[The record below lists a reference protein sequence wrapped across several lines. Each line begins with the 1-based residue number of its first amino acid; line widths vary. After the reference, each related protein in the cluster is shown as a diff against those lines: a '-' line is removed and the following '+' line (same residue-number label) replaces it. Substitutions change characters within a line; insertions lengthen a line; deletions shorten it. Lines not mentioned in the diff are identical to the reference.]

1 MDTALVIFTSNV
13 AQALGAVVLAMVLVG
28 FYRLY
33 QRPYLLTWAR
43 SWWAFFVSLAG
54 QATIM
59 LMGSSMP
66 AASPVRLAVSILTL
80 GAGCWQI
87 ALLLF
92 GTYEV
97 IREKALSRRFQG
109 AALAA
114 LLLVAVAVVLGSL
127 ALTAYPRFLVR
138 VAPRMLLLG
147 VAFLITSWGVRR
159 SRVRSGRVANAGWR
173 LVSVAFLLYG
183 LHQIHYAVA
192 MFFPSMFKPG
202 TTSYISYLGPFDLLF
217 QALIGI
223 GMVTWFLED
232 ERQRIVAASQQIQ
245 HLAYHDALTD
255 LPNRHL
261 LIHHLRE
268 AITRAETRRERVAVL
283 FLNLDRF
290 KKVNESLGNRPGD
303 DLLKSLAD
311 RLRHNLRGT
320 DLIARLTAD
329 EFTILLPGV
338 ESEGAILRVAE
349 KLLAVIRHPFFLQ
362 GREIYL
368 TASVGIS
375 RCPEDGTD
383 PEELLQRAELAMYRA
398 KETQR
403 DTYQLYLPSMETRG
417 LEHLSL
423 EADLRKAL
431 TAEPGELAL
440 FFQPV
445 LDTGRRQVAGVEALL
460 RWFHPTRGLLPPGD
474 FLWIA
479 EVSGLANALD
489 LWVLRTACREIRGWR
504 EQGATDLYLAVNL
517 SPRSFQQPDLL
528 KHIEAVLAETGLPP
542 SALELEIT
550 ETLAMQNAE
559 ATLAV
564 LRGLKDLGVR
574 IAIDD
579 FGTGYSSLSY
589 LTTFPIDTL
598 KVDRSFVHTLG
609 HGRGGEEVAAAVIAL
624 ALSLE
629 IAVVAEG
636 VESDEQWRWLLG
648 LGCERFQGYLF
659 SQPLPGA
666 ECEDVLLQHRLD
678 PKIRSAE
685 QIMTPSRRWAP
696 EV

>member
-1 MDTALVIFTSNV
+1 MDTTLVIFTSNV

-33 QRPYLLTWAR
+33 QRPYLLTWAW

-54 QATIM
+54 QTAIM
-59 LMGSSMP
+59 LSSMP
-66 AASPVRLAVSILTL
+66 ATSPLRLAMSILTL

-97 IREKALSRRFQG
+97 IEEKALSRRLQRVT
-109 AALAA
+109 LAA
-114 LLLVAVAVVLGSL
+114 LLLVAVAVVLASL
-127 ALTAYPRFLVR
+127 LASGYSRFLIR
-138 VAPRMLLLG
+138 AAPRMLLLG
-147 VAFLITSWGVRR
+147 IAFLIASWGVWR
-159 SRVRSGRVANAGWR
+159 SRVRSGRAASMGWR
-173 LVSVAFLLYG
+173 LVAAAFLLYG
-183 LHQIHYAVA
+183 FHQLHYGVA
-192 MFFPSMFKPG
+192 MFFPSMFDPR
-202 TTSYISYLGPFDLLF
+202 TTSYISYLGPFDFLF

-223 GMVTWFLED
+223 GLVIWLLED
-232 ERQRIVAASQQIQ
+232 ERQRILAASQQIQ

-255 LPNRHL
+255 LPNRNL

-268 AITRAETRRERVAVL
+268 AIGRAETRRERVAVL
-283 FLNLDRF
+283 FLDLDRF

-303 DLLKSLAD
+303 DLLKALAD

-329 EFTILLPGV
+329 EFTILLPGI
-338 ESEGAILRVAE
+338 ESEAAILRVAE
-349 KLLAVIRHPFFLQ
+349 KLLGVIRHPFLLQ

-383 PEELLQRAELAMYRA
+383 PEILLKRAELAMVRA

-403 DTYQLYLPSMETRG
+403 DSFQLYLPAMETRG

-431 TAEPGELAL
+431 TADAHGELAL

-445 LDTGRRQVAGVEALL
+445 LDTGRRRVAGVEALL
-460 RWFHPTRGLLPPGD
+460 RWFHPTRGLLPPGE
-474 FLWIA
+474 FLWLA

-504 EQGATDLYLAVNL
+504 EQGATELYLAVNL

-564 LRGLKDLGVR
+564 LKGLKELGVR

-598 KVDRSFVHTLG
+598 KVDRSFVHNL
-609 HGRGGEEVAAAVIAL
+609 GRGRGSEEVAAAVIAL

-666 ECEDVLLQHRLD
+666 ECEDVLLQNRLD

-685 QIMTPSRRWAP
+685 QIMTPKQALGS
-696 EV
+696 